1 MKISTIEMVAFLIII
16 IMVAGAFR
24 CADKPEMIEATYT
37 VKKGDTLWSIAE
49 RFCPN
54 TMDKREYVW
63 KVQKTNE
70 FPDDTYLMPNI
81 EIKILKEVK
90 RGDT

>member
-1 MKISTIEMVAFLIII
+1 MKNAVIFILIIVMAI
-16 IMVAGAFR
+16 FAIGFR
-24 CADKPEMIEATYT
+24 CADKPEMIEAAYT

-63 KVQKTNE
+63 KVQKMNE

-81 EIKILKEVK
+81 EIKILKEVV
-90 RGDT
+90 RSE